1 MRPIRLKIKGLNSFI
16 DEQEIDFNK
25 LTERGLFGIF
35 GPTGSGKSTILDG
48 ITLAL
53 YGDLPRK
60 STNYIN
66 MNCNSLNVSFE
77 FSISDGKTK
86 TYRVEREFKTDK
98 KTGRPKSGKCKV
110 LDITQVNPIILAE
123 SVKEVTKTCESIIG
137 LGMNDFTKTVVLP
150 QGSFSEFLKISGKD
164 RREML
169 ERLFNL
175 QEYGENLE
183 KKLSAKSKVIEKKL
197 DIIKGKLSS
206 YEDINLDDLEIKEN
220 EFKNNEKNIK
230 QKGSELLE
238 INETYEEAKEI
249 FQLKS
254 ELNSYE
260 NERNIISIEAKD
272 IENKRGKIDN
282 IEKSLRILNFIENYN
297 MVLNE
302 LNEKNK
308 NLEDYNL
315 EFENIKNKKN
325 NILKVYNE
333 FLEKKQES
341 VPRLK
346 IKAERLDGE
355 LKNRKA
361 LRVLEEEINRLNE
374 IIKFLKIDKEK
385 SITQVNKTINE
396 IDDINLNIKSLEKK
410 YDSLKVDRNLKKEI
424 EEALRLENDY
434 LSLGKDIDESLKD
447 IDSLEKSIKLCED
460 KKISLQDGRD
470 KNLKELKEYE
480 FLLENLNKNCPAED
494 KDLLNKKVLLENI
507 KIKQE
512 KFSDCKKKID
522 LNNNKILEI
531 NDKLSELNKEK
542 HNLKKF
548 IDLLEKEVDDFKI
561 QSLAL
566 KIREKL
572 IEGDI
577 CPVCGSTHHDIEIFQ
592 KLDLSLL
599 ESKNSKLLGNKDELL
614 EKEREIAKLEERIIA
629 INNESKNFK
638 DEIKSLGEDFSENII
653 CELQK
658 EIYIL
663 ENDIKRYKEEKLNL
677 ENKLNDIK
685 DIDRDLNNDIKIL
698 NVNLENSRNNL
709 DDKIQKRKISLE
721 KFNSLNNLIE
731 EKRSTLKIDDFK
743 EYYKDLI
750 EKENKREELESCIK
764 DKRAF
769 KEKKESERDIKN
781 KEKEEIINSLASNE
795 AALKEKENQKNNIK
809 NNLNQEFTQLENIN
823 NIEKILIQTN
833 EEIKNINEH
842 FEKYIDEK
850 NCIEEKFEE
859 INNKLNK
866 ASLKVKALEDKEKS
880 IKEELELNL
889 QKENFTNIDEVE
901 EFLKEKHTLKE
912 LKDYVKN
919 YDDKMKVLEVNI
931 DNVLKKLKNRDICNE
946 ELESI
951 KINKEKV
958 QCELDSLKDVN
969 LILKQEIKNLK
980 EKIEKF
986 KTIMSEKKKIKHDEI
1001 IINDLK
1007 KLFSGRKFVDYIATE
1022 RLKYVALEASK
1033 RLKEITNNNYSLEI
1047 NKDGMFIMRDFKNGG
1062 CIRDVSTL
1070 SGGETFL
1077 TSLALSLALSSGL
1090 QLKKAVPLELFF
1102 LDEGFGTLDDDLLET
1117 VVSSLEKIQHEKLK
1131 IGIISHVE
1139 SIKNRVPV
1147 KLIVTPAES
1156 GMGGSKV
1163 KIERN

>member
-197 DIIKGKLSS
+197 DVIKGKLSG
-206 YEDINLDDLEIKEN
+206 YEDINLNDLNAKEDQ
-220 EFKNNEKNIK
+220 FKSNEKNIK
-230 QKGSELLE
+230 YKSSQLLE
-238 INETYEEAKEI
+238 INKIYEEGKEI

-254 ELNSYE
+254 ELNFYE

-272 IENKRGKIDN
+272 IENKRVKIDN

-325 NILKVYNE
+325 DILKIYNE
-333 FLEKKQES
+333 FLEKKQEC

-361 LRVLEEEINRLNE
+361 LMLLEEEINRLNE

-385 SITQVNKTINE
+385 SIAQVNKIINE
-396 IDDINLNIKSLEKK
+396 IDDINLSIKGLEKK
-410 YDSLKVDRNLKKEI
+410 HDSLKVDRNLKRQI
-424 EEALRLENDY
+424 EEALRLEDDY
-434 LSLGKDIDESLKD
+434 LSLDKDIDESLKD
-447 IDSLEKSIKLCED
+447 IESLEKSIKLCED
-460 KKISLQDGRD
+460 KKISLQNDRD
-470 KNLKELKEYE
+470 KNLEDLREYE
-480 FLLENLNKNCPAED
+480 FLLESLNKNYPGEE
-494 KDLLNKKVLLENI
+494 KDLLNKEGLLESI

-638 DEIKSLGEDFSENII
+638 HEIKSLGEDFSENII

-677 ENKLNDIK
+677 ENRLNDIK

-698 NVNLENSRNNL
+698 NVNLENNRNNL

-731 EKRSTLKIDDFK
+731 EKKSNLKIYNFK

-750 EKENKREELESCIK
+750 EKENKREELESYIK

-769 KEKKESERDIKN
+769 KEKKENERDIKN

-795 AALKEKENQKNNIK
+795 AALKEKESQKNNIK

-946 ELESI
+946 KLENI
-951 KINKEKV
+951 KTNKEKV

-986 KTIMSEKKKIKHDEI
+986 KIIMNEKKKIKHDEI
-1001 IINDLK
+1001 IINDLR

-1117 VVSSLEKIQHEKLK
+1117 VISSLEKIQHEKLK

>member
-424 EEALRLENDY
+424 EEALRLEDDY
-434 LSLGKDIDESLKD
+434 LSLGKDIDEYLKD
-447 IDSLEKSIKLCED
+447 IESLEKSIKLCEN

-823 NIEKILIQTN
+823 SIEKILIQTN
-833 EEIKNINEH
+833 EEIKNINEY

-919 YDDKMKVLEVNI
+919 YDDKMKVLEANI

-1001 IINDLK
+1001 IINDLR

-1033 RLKEITNNNYSLEI
+1033 RLKEITKNNYSLEI

>member
-110 LDITQVNPIILAE
+110 LDITQVNPIILAD
-123 SVKEVTKTCESIIG
+123 SVKEVTRTCENIIG

-548 IDLLEKEVDDFKI
+548 IGLLEKEVDDFKI

-577 CPVCGSTHHDIEIFQ
+577 CPVCDSTHHDIEIFQ

-823 NIEKILIQTN
+823 SIEKILIQTN
-833 EEIKNINEH
+833 EEIKNINEY

-866 ASLKVKALEDKEKS
+866 ESLKVKALEDKEKS
-880 IKEELELNL
+880 IKEELEFNL
-889 QKENFTNIDEVE
+889 QKENFTNVDEVE
-901 EFLKEKHTLKE
+901 ELLKEKHTLKE

>member
-1 MRPIRLKIKGLNSFI
+1 
-16 DEQEIDFNK
+16 
-25 LTERGLFGIF
+25 
-35 GPTGSGKSTILDG
+35 
-48 ITLAL
+48 
-53 YGDLPRK
+53 
-60 STNYIN
+60 
-66 MNCNSLNVSFE
+66 
-77 FSISDGKTK
+77 
-86 TYRVEREFKTDK
+86 
-98 KTGRPKSGKCKV
+98 
-110 LDITQVNPIILAE
+110 
-123 SVKEVTKTCESIIG
+123 
-137 LGMNDFTKTVVLP
+137 
-150 QGSFSEFLKISGKD
+150 
-164 RREML
+164 
-169 ERLFNL
+169 
-175 QEYGENLE
+175 
-183 KKLSAKSKVIEKKL
+183 
-197 DIIKGKLSS
+197 
-206 YEDINLDDLEIKEN
+206 
-220 EFKNNEKNIK
+220 
-230 QKGSELLE
+230 
-238 INETYEEAKEI
+238 
-249 FQLKS
+249 
-254 ELNSYE
+254 
-260 NERNIISIEAKD
+260 
-272 IENKRGKIDN
+272 
-282 IEKSLRILNFIENYN
+282 

-341 VPRLK
+341 VPKLK
-346 IKAERLDGE
+346 IKAERLDSE

-424 EEALRLENDY
+424 EEALRLEEDY

-447 IDSLEKSIKLCED
+447 IESLEKSIKLCED

-470 KNLKELKEYE
+470 RNLKELKEYE

-522 LNNNKILEI
+522 LNNNKILKI
-531 NDKLSELNKEK
+531 NDTLSKLNEEK
-542 HNLKKF
+542 DNLKKF

-561 QSLAL
+561 QSLGL

-577 CPVCGSTHHDIEIFQ
+577 CPVCGSTHHNIEIFQ
-592 KLDLSLL
+592 ELDLSLL
-599 ESKNSKLLGNKDELL
+599 ESKNSKLLRNKDELL

-769 KEKKESERDIKN
+769 KEKK
-781 KEKEEIINSLASNE
+781 
-795 AALKEKENQKNNIK
+795 
-809 NNLNQEFTQLENIN
+809 
-823 NIEKILIQTN
+823 
-833 EEIKNINEH
+833 
-842 FEKYIDEK
+842 
-850 NCIEEKFEE
+850 
-859 INNKLNK
+859 
-866 ASLKVKALEDKEKS
+866 KVK
-880 IKEELELNL
+880 
-889 QKENFTNIDEVE
+889 
-901 EFLKEKHTLKE
+901 
-912 LKDYVKN
+912 
-919 YDDKMKVLEVNI
+919 
-931 DNVLKKLKNRDICNE
+931 
-946 ELESI
+946 
-951 KINKEKV
+951 
-958 QCELDSLKDVN
+958 
-969 LILKQEIKNLK
+969 
-980 EKIEKF
+980 
-986 KTIMSEKKKIKHDEI
+986 
-1001 IINDLK
+1001 
-1007 KLFSGRKFVDYIATE
+1007 E
-1022 RLKYVALEASK
+1022 R
-1033 RLKEITNNNYSLEI
+1033 
-1047 NKDGMFIMRDFKNGG
+1047 
-1062 CIRDVSTL
+1062 
-1070 SGGETFL
+1070 
-1077 TSLALSLALSSGL
+1077 
-1090 QLKKAVPLELFF
+1090 
-1102 LDEGFGTLDDDLLET
+1102 
-1117 VVSSLEKIQHEKLK
+1117 
-1131 IGIISHVE
+1131 
-1139 SIKNRVPV
+1139 
-1147 KLIVTPAES
+1147 
-1156 GMGGSKV
+1156 
-1163 KIERN
+1163 

>member
-698 NVNLENSRNNL
+698 NVNMENSRNNL

-823 NIEKILIQTN
+823 SIEKILIQTN
-833 EEIKNINEH
+833 EEIKNINEY

-919 YDDKMKVLEVNI
+919 YDDKMKVLEANI

-1001 IINDLK
+1001 IINDLR

>member
-123 SVKEVTKTCESIIG
+123 SVKEVTKTCENIIG

-197 DIIKGKLSS
+197 DVIKGKLSG
-206 YEDINLDDLEIKEN
+206 YEDINLNDLNAKEDQ
-220 EFKNNEKNIK
+220 FKSNEKNIK
-230 QKGSELLE
+230 YKSSQLLE

-341 VPRLK
+341 VPKLK
-346 IKAERLDGE
+346 IKAERLDSE

-374 IIKFLKIDKEK
+374 IIEFLKIDKEK

-424 EEALRLENDY
+424 EEALRLEDDY

-447 IDSLEKSIKLCED
+447 IESLEKSIKLCED

-470 KNLKELKEYE
+470 RNLKELKEYE

-522 LNNNKILEI
+522 LNDNKILKI
-531 NDKLSELNKEK
+531 NDTLSKLNEEK
-542 HNLKKF
+542 DNLKKF

-577 CPVCGSTHHDIEIFQ
+577 CPVCGSTHHNIEIFQ

-638 DEIKSLGEDFSENII
+638 HEIKSLGEDFSENII

-769 KEKKESERDIKN
+769 KEKKESEREIKN

-833 EEIKNINEH
+833 EEIKNINEY

-866 ASLKVKALEDKEKS
+866 ESLKVKALEDKEKS
-880 IKEELELNL
+880 IKEELEFNL
-889 QKENFTNIDEVE
+889 QKENFTNVDEVE
-901 EFLKEKHTLKE
+901 EILKEKHTLKE

-946 ELESI
+946 KLENI
-951 KINKEKV
+951 KTNKEKV

-986 KTIMSEKKKIKHDEI
+986 KIIMNEKKKIKHDEI
-1001 IINDLK
+1001 IINDLR

-1117 VVSSLEKIQHEKLK
+1117 VISSLEKIQHEKLK

>member
-698 NVNLENSRNNL
+698 NVNMENSRNNL

-946 ELESI
+946 KLENI
-951 KINKEKV
+951 KTNKEKV

-986 KTIMSEKKKIKHDEI
+986 KIIMNEKKKIKHDEI
-1001 IINDLK
+1001 IINDLR

-1033 RLKEITNNNYSLEI
+1033 RLKEITKNNYSLEI

-1139 SIKNRVPV
+1139 SIKNRVAV

>member
-698 NVNLENSRNNL
+698 NVNMENSRNNL

-823 NIEKILIQTN
+823 SIEKILIQTN
-833 EEIKNINEH
+833 EEIKNINEY
-842 FEKYIDEK
+842 FEKYIDKK

-866 ASLKVKALEDKEKS
+866 ESLKVKALEDKEKS
-880 IKEELELNL
+880 IKEELEFNL
-889 QKENFTNIDEVE
+889 QKENFTNVDEVE
-901 EFLKEKHTLKE
+901 ELLKEKHTLKE

-1001 IINDLK
+1001 IINDLR

-1033 RLKEITNNNYSLEI
+1033 RLKEITKNNYSLEI

>member
-823 NIEKILIQTN
+823 SIEKILIQTN
-833 EEIKNINEH
+833 EEIKNINEY

-919 YDDKMKVLEVNI
+919 YDDKMKVLEANI

-1001 IINDLK
+1001 IINDLR

-1033 RLKEITNNNYSLEI
+1033 RLKEITKNNYSLEI

>member
-110 LDITQVNPIILAE
+110 LDITQINPTILAE
-123 SVKEVTKTCESIIG
+123 SVKEVTRTCENIIG

-230 QKGSELLE
+230 QKSSELLE

-282 IEKSLRILNFIENYN
+282 IEKSLRILNFIENYD

-341 VPRLK
+341 VPKLK
-346 IKAERLDGE
+346 IKAERLDSE

-424 EEALRLENDY
+424 EEALRLEEDY

-447 IDSLEKSIKLCED
+447 IESLEKSIKLCED

-470 KNLKELKEYE
+470 RNLKELKEYE

-522 LNNNKILEI
+522 LNNNKILKI
-531 NDKLSELNKEK
+531 NDTLSKLNEGKD
-542 HNLKKF
+542 NLKKF
-548 IDLLEKEVDDFKI
+548 IELLEKEVDDFKI

-577 CPVCGSTHHDIEIFQ
+577 CPVCGSTHHNIEIFQ
-592 KLDLSLL
+592 ELDLSLL
-599 ESKNSKLLGNKDELL
+599 ESKNSKLLRNKDELL

-743 EYYKDLI
+743 EYYKDLM

-823 NIEKILIQTN
+823 SIEKILIQTN
-833 EEIKNINEH
+833 EEIKNINEY

-850 NCIEEKFEE
+850 NCIEERFEE

-866 ASLKVKALEDKEKS
+866 ESLKVKALEDKEKS
-880 IKEELELNL
+880 IKEELEFNL
-889 QKENFTNIDEVE
+889 QKENFTNVDEVE
-901 EFLKEKHTLKE
+901 EILKEKHTLKE

-951 KINKEKV
+951 RTNKEKV

-1001 IINDLK
+1001 IINDLR

>member
-110 LDITQVNPIILAE
+110 LDITQVNPIILAD
-123 SVKEVTKTCESIIG
+123 SVKEVTRTCENIIG

-238 INETYEEAKEI
+238 INETYEEAKEN

-260 NERNIISIEAKD
+260 NERNIIGIEAKD

-698 NVNLENSRNNL
+698 NVNMENSRNNL

-750 EKENKREELESCIK
+750 EKENKREELESYIK

-823 NIEKILIQTN
+823 SIEKILIQTN
-833 EEIKNINEH
+833 EEIKNINEY

-919 YDDKMKVLEVNI
+919 YDDKMKVLEANI

-1001 IINDLK
+1001 IINDLR

-1033 RLKEITNNNYSLEI
+1033 RLKEITKNNYSLEI

>member
-110 LDITQVNPIILAE
+110 LDITQINPIILAE
-123 SVKEVTKTCESIIG
+123 SVKEVTRTCENIIG

-230 QKGSELLE
+230 QKSSELLE

-260 NERNIISIEAKD
+260 NERNIISTEAKD

-282 IEKSLRILNFIENYN
+282 IEKSLRILNFIENYD

-341 VPRLK
+341 VPKLK
-346 IKAERLDGE
+346 IKAERLDSE

-424 EEALRLENDY
+424 EEALRLEEDY

-447 IDSLEKSIKLCED
+447 IESFEKSIKLCED

-522 LNNNKILEI
+522 LNNNKILKI
-531 NDKLSELNKEK
+531 NDTLSKLNEGKD
-542 HNLKKF
+542 NLKKF
-548 IDLLEKEVDDFKI
+548 IELLEKEVDDFKI

-577 CPVCGSTHHDIEIFQ
+577 CPVCGSTHHNIEIFQ
-592 KLDLSLL
+592 ELDLSLL
-599 ESKNSKLLGNKDELL
+599 ESKNSKLLRNKDELL

-743 EYYKDLI
+743 EYYKDLM

-823 NIEKILIQTN
+823 SIEKILIQTN
-833 EEIKNINEH
+833 EEIKNINEY

-850 NCIEEKFEE
+850 NCIEERFEE

-866 ASLKVKALEDKEKS
+866 ESLKVKALEDKEKS
-880 IKEELELNL
+880 IKEELEFNL
-889 QKENFTNIDEVE
+889 QKENFTNVDEVE
-901 EFLKEKHTLKE
+901 ELLKEKHTLKE

-951 KINKEKV
+951 RTNKEKV

-1001 IINDLK
+1001 IINDLR

-1047 NKDGMFIMRDFKNGG
+1047 NKDGMFIMREIKNGG

>member
-123 SVKEVTKTCESIIG
+123 SVKEVTRTCENIIG

-238 INETYEEAKEI
+238 INETYKEAKEI

-341 VPRLK
+341 VPKLK
-346 IKAERLDGE
+346 IKAERLDSE

-424 EEALRLENDY
+424 EEALRLEDDY
-434 LSLGKDIDESLKD
+434 LSLGKDIDEYLKD
-447 IDSLEKSIKLCED
+447 IESLEKSIKLCEN

-823 NIEKILIQTN
+823 SIEKILIQTN
-833 EEIKNINEH
+833 EEIKNINEY

-866 ASLKVKALEDKEKS
+866 ESLKVKALEDKEKS
-880 IKEELELNL
+880 IKEELEFNL
-889 QKENFTNIDEVE
+889 QKENFTNVDEVE
-901 EFLKEKHTLKE
+901 ELLKEKHTLKE

-1033 RLKEITNNNYSLEI
+1033 RLKEITKNNYSLEI

>member
-197 DIIKGKLSS
+197 DVIKGKLSG
-206 YEDINLDDLEIKEN
+206 YEDINLNDLNAKEDQ
-220 EFKNNEKNIK
+220 FKSNEKNIK
-230 QKGSELLE
+230 YKSSQLLE
-238 INETYEEAKEI
+238 INKIYEEGKEI

-254 ELNSYE
+254 ELNFYE

-272 IENKRGKIDN
+272 IENKRVKIDN

-325 NILKVYNE
+325 DILKIYNE
-333 FLEKKQES
+333 FLEKKQEC

-361 LRVLEEEINRLNE
+361 LMLLEEEINRLNE

-385 SITQVNKTINE
+385 SIAQVNKIINE
-396 IDDINLNIKSLEKK
+396 IDDINLSIKGLEKK
-410 YDSLKVDRNLKKEI
+410 HDSLKVDRNLKRQI
-424 EEALRLENDY
+424 EEALRLEDDY
-434 LSLGKDIDESLKD
+434 LSLDKDIDESLKD
-447 IDSLEKSIKLCED
+447 IESLEKSIKLCED
-460 KKISLQDGRD
+460 KKISLQNDRD
-470 KNLKELKEYE
+470 KNLEDLREYE
-480 FLLENLNKNCPAED
+480 FLLESLNKNYPGEE
-494 KDLLNKKVLLENI
+494 KDLLNKEGLLESI
-507 KIKQE
+507 KIKQQ

-677 ENKLNDIK
+677 ENRLNDIK

-698 NVNLENSRNNL
+698 NVNLENNRNNL

-731 EKRSTLKIDDFK
+731 EKKSNLKIYNFK

-750 EKENKREELESCIK
+750 EKENKREELESYIK

-946 ELESI
+946 KLENI
-951 KINKEKV
+951 KTNKEKV

-986 KTIMSEKKKIKHDEI
+986 KIIMNEKKKIKHDEI
-1001 IINDLK
+1001 IINDLR

-1117 VVSSLEKIQHEKLK
+1117 VISSLEKIQHEKLK

>member
-522 LNNNKILEI
+522 LNNNKILKI

-677 ENKLNDIK
+677 ENRLNDIK
-685 DIDRDLNNDIKIL
+685 YIDRDLNNDIKIL
-698 NVNLENSRNNL
+698 NVNMENSRNNL

-750 EKENKREELESCIK
+750 EKENKREELESYIK

-823 NIEKILIQTN
+823 SIEKILIQTN
-833 EEIKNINEH
+833 EEIKNINEY

-919 YDDKMKVLEVNI
+919 YDDKMKVLEANI

-1001 IINDLK
+1001 IINDLR

-1033 RLKEITNNNYSLEI
+1033 RLKEITKNNYSLEI

>member
-110 LDITQVNPIILAE
+110 LDITQVNPIILAD
-123 SVKEVTKTCESIIG
+123 SVKEVTRTCENIIG

-460 KKISLQDGRD
+460 KKISLQNGRD

-698 NVNLENSRNNL
+698 NVNMENSRNNL

-823 NIEKILIQTN
+823 SIEKILIQTN
-833 EEIKNINEH
+833 EEIKNINEY

-866 ASLKVKALEDKEKS
+866 ESLKVKALEDKEKS

-919 YDDKMKVLEVNI
+919 YDDKMKVLEANI

-1001 IINDLK
+1001 IINDLR

-1033 RLKEITNNNYSLEI
+1033 RLKEITKNNYSLEI

>member
-1 MRPIRLKIKGLNSFI
+1 MIECLK
-16 DEQEIDFNK
+16 
-25 LTERGLFGIF
+25 FG
-35 GPTGSGKSTILDG
+35 TTKEGK
-48 ITLAL
+48 
-53 YGDLPRK
+53 
-60 STNYIN
+60 
-66 MNCNSLNVSFE
+66 
-77 FSISDGKTK
+77 
-86 TYRVEREFKTDK
+86 
-98 KTGRPKSGKCKV
+98 
-110 LDITQVNPIILAE
+110 
-123 SVKEVTKTCESIIG
+123 
-137 LGMNDFTKTVVLP
+137 
-150 QGSFSEFLKISGKD
+150 
-164 RREML
+164 
-169 ERLFNL
+169 
-175 QEYGENLE
+175 
-183 KKLSAKSKVIEKKL
+183 
-197 DIIKGKLSS
+197 
-206 YEDINLDDLEIKEN
+206 
-220 EFKNNEKNIK
+220 
-230 QKGSELLE
+230 
-238 INETYEEAKEI
+238 EA
-249 FQLKS
+249 S
-254 ELNSYE
+254 
-260 NERNIISIEAKD
+260 
-272 IENKRGKIDN
+272 
-282 IEKSLRILNFIENYN
+282 
-297 MVLNE
+297 
-302 LNEKNK
+302 
-308 NLEDYNL
+308 
-315 EFENIKNKKN
+315 
-325 NILKVYNE
+325 
-333 FLEKKQES
+333 
-341 VPRLK
+341 
-346 IKAERLDGE
+346 
-355 LKNRKA
+355 
-361 LRVLEEEINRLNE
+361 
-374 IIKFLKIDKEK
+374 
-385 SITQVNKTINE
+385 
-396 IDDINLNIKSLEKK
+396 
-410 YDSLKVDRNLKKEI
+410 
-424 EEALRLENDY
+424 
-434 LSLGKDIDESLKD
+434 
-447 IDSLEKSIKLCED
+447 
-460 KKISLQDGRD
+460 
-470 KNLKELKEYE
+470 
-480 FLLENLNKNCPAED
+480 
-494 KDLLNKKVLLENI
+494 
-507 KIKQE
+507 
-512 KFSDCKKKID
+512 
-522 LNNNKILEI
+522 
-531 NDKLSELNKEK
+531 
-542 HNLKKF
+542 
-548 IDLLEKEVDDFKI
+548 
-561 QSLAL
+561 
-566 KIREKL
+566 
-572 IEGDI
+572 
-577 CPVCGSTHHDIEIFQ
+577 
-592 KLDLSLL
+592 
-599 ESKNSKLLGNKDELL
+599 
-614 EKEREIAKLEERIIA
+614 
-629 INNESKNFK
+629 
-638 DEIKSLGEDFSENII
+638 
-653 CELQK
+653 
-658 EIYIL
+658 IYIL

-823 NIEKILIQTN
+823 SIEKILIQTN
-833 EEIKNINEH
+833 EEIKNINEY

-866 ASLKVKALEDKEKS
+866 ESLKVKALEDKEKS
-880 IKEELELNL
+880 IKEELEFNL
-889 QKENFTNIDEVE
+889 QKENFTNVDEVE
-901 EFLKEKHTLKE
+901 ELLKEKHTLKE

>member
-123 SVKEVTKTCESIIG
+123 SVKEVTRTCENIIG

-230 QKGSELLE
+230 QKSSELLE

-260 NERNIISIEAKD
+260 NERNIISTEAKD

-282 IEKSLRILNFIENYN
+282 IEKSLRILNFIENYD

-341 VPRLK
+341 VPKLK
-346 IKAERLDGE
+346 IKAERLDSE

-424 EEALRLENDY
+424 EEALRLEEDY

-447 IDSLEKSIKLCED
+447 IESFEKSIKLCED

-522 LNNNKILEI
+522 LNNNKILKI
-531 NDKLSELNKEK
+531 NDTLSKLNEGKD
-542 HNLKKF
+542 NLKKF
-548 IDLLEKEVDDFKI
+548 IELLEKEVDDFKI

-577 CPVCGSTHHDIEIFQ
+577 CPVCGSTHHNIEIFQ
-592 KLDLSLL
+592 ELDLSLL
-599 ESKNSKLLGNKDELL
+599 ESKNSKLLRNKDELL

-769 KEKKESERDIKN
+769 KEKKESEREIKN

-833 EEIKNINEH
+833 EEIKNINEY

-866 ASLKVKALEDKEKS
+866 ESLKVKALEDKEKS
-880 IKEELELNL
+880 IKEELEFNL
-889 QKENFTNIDEVE
+889 QKENFTNVDEVE
-901 EFLKEKHTLKE
+901 ELLKEKHTLKE

-951 KINKEKV
+951 RTNKEKV

-1001 IINDLK
+1001 IINDLR

>member
-434 LSLGKDIDESLKD
+434 LSLGKDIDEYLKD
-447 IDSLEKSIKLCED
+447 IESLEKSIKLCED

-592 KLDLSLL
+592 ELDLSLL

-698 NVNLENSRNNL
+698 NVNMENSRNNL

-823 NIEKILIQTN
+823 SIEKILIQTN
-833 EEIKNINEH
+833 EEIKNINEY

-866 ASLKVKALEDKEKS
+866 ESLKVKALEDKEKS

-1001 IINDLK
+1001 IINDLR

>member
-698 NVNLENSRNNL
+698 NVNMENSRKNL
-709 DDKIQKRKISLE
+709 NDKIQKRKISLE

-750 EKENKREELESCIK
+750 EKENKREELESYIK

-823 NIEKILIQTN
+823 SIEKILIQTN
-833 EEIKNINEH
+833 EEIKNINEY

-919 YDDKMKVLEVNI
+919 YDDKMKVLEANI

-1001 IINDLK
+1001 IINDLR

-1033 RLKEITNNNYSLEI
+1033 RLKEITKNNYSLEI

>member
-698 NVNLENSRNNL
+698 NVNMENSRNNL

-750 EKENKREELESCIK
+750 EKENKREELESYIK

-809 NNLNQEFTQLENIN
+809 NNLNQEFTQLEDIN
-823 NIEKILIQTN
+823 SIEKILIQTN
-833 EEIKNINEH
+833 EEIKNINEY

-919 YDDKMKVLEVNI
+919 YDDKMKVLEANI

-1001 IINDLK
+1001 IINDLR

-1033 RLKEITNNNYSLEI
+1033 RLKEITKNNYSLEI

>member
-592 KLDLSLL
+592 ELDLSLL

-823 NIEKILIQTN
+823 SIEKILIQTN
-833 EEIKNINEH
+833 EEIKNINEY

-866 ASLKVKALEDKEKS
+866 ESLKVKALEDKEKS

>member
-434 LSLGKDIDESLKD
+434 LSLGKDIDEYLKD
-447 IDSLEKSIKLCED
+447 IESLEKSIKLCEN

-698 NVNLENSRNNL
+698 NVNMENSRNNL

-781 KEKEEIINSLASNE
+781 KEKEEIINSLAGNE

-823 NIEKILIQTN
+823 SIEKILIQTN
-833 EEIKNINEH
+833 EEIKNINEY

-880 IKEELELNL
+880 IKEELEFNL
-889 QKENFTNIDEVE
+889 QKENFTNVDEVE
-901 EFLKEKHTLKE
+901 ELLKEKHTLKE

-919 YDDKMKVLEVNI
+919 YDDKMKVLEANI

-1001 IINDLK
+1001 IINDLR

-1033 RLKEITNNNYSLEI
+1033 RLKEITKNNYSLEI

>member
-123 SVKEVTKTCESIIG
+123 SVKEVTKTCENIIG

-197 DIIKGKLSS
+197 DVIKGKLSG
-206 YEDINLDDLEIKEN
+206 YEDINLNDLNAKEDQ
-220 EFKNNEKNIK
+220 FKSNEKNIK
-230 QKGSELLE
+230 YKSSQLLE

-341 VPRLK
+341 VPKLK
-346 IKAERLDGE
+346 IKAERLDSE

-374 IIKFLKIDKEK
+374 IIEFLKIDKEK

-424 EEALRLENDY
+424 EEALRLEDDY

-447 IDSLEKSIKLCED
+447 IESLEKSIKLCED

-470 KNLKELKEYE
+470 RNLKELKEYE

-638 DEIKSLGEDFSENII
+638 HEIKSLGEDFSENII

-769 KEKKESERDIKN
+769 KEKKESEREIKN

-833 EEIKNINEH
+833 EEIKNINEY

-866 ASLKVKALEDKEKS
+866 ESLKVKALEDKEKS
-880 IKEELELNL
+880 IKEELEFNL
-889 QKENFTNIDEVE
+889 QKENFTNVDEVE
-901 EFLKEKHTLKE
+901 EILKEKHTLKE

-946 ELESI
+946 KLENI
-951 KINKEKV
+951 KTNKEKV

-986 KTIMSEKKKIKHDEI
+986 KIIMNEKKKIKHDEI
-1001 IINDLK
+1001 IINDLR

-1117 VVSSLEKIQHEKLK
+1117 VISSLEKIQHEKLK

>member
-110 LDITQVNPIILAE
+110 LDITQINPIILAE
-123 SVKEVTKTCESIIG
+123 SVKEVTRTCENIIG

-230 QKGSELLE
+230 QKSSELLE

-260 NERNIISIEAKD
+260 NERNIISTEAKD

-282 IEKSLRILNFIENYN
+282 IEKSLRILNFIENYD

-341 VPRLK
+341 VPKLK
-346 IKAERLDGE
+346 IKAERLDSE

-424 EEALRLENDY
+424 EEALRLEEDY

-447 IDSLEKSIKLCED
+447 IESLEKSIKLCED

-470 KNLKELKEYE
+470 RNLKELKEYE

-522 LNNNKILEI
+522 LNNNKILKI
-531 NDKLSELNKEK
+531 NDTLSKLNEGKD
-542 HNLKKF
+542 NLKKF
-548 IDLLEKEVDDFKI
+548 IELLEKEVDDFKI

-577 CPVCGSTHHDIEIFQ
+577 CPVCGSTHHNIEIFQ
-592 KLDLSLL
+592 ELDLSLL
-599 ESKNSKLLGNKDELL
+599 ESKNSKLLRNKDELL

-743 EYYKDLI
+743 EYYKDLM

-823 NIEKILIQTN
+823 SIEKILIQTN
-833 EEIKNINEH
+833 EEIKNINEY

-850 NCIEEKFEE
+850 NCIEERFEE

-866 ASLKVKALEDKEKS
+866 ESLKVKALEDKEKS
-880 IKEELELNL
+880 IKEELEFNL
-889 QKENFTNIDEVE
+889 QKENFTNVDEVE
-901 EFLKEKHTLKE
+901 ELLKEKHTLKE

-951 KINKEKV
+951 RTNKEKV

-1001 IINDLK
+1001 IINDLR

>member
-110 LDITQVNPIILAE
+110 LDITQVNPIILAD
-123 SVKEVTKTCESIIG
+123 SVKEVTRTCENIIG

-206 YEDINLDDLEIKEN
+206 YEDINLDNLEIKEN

-531 NDKLSELNKEK
+531 NYKLSELNKEK

-823 NIEKILIQTN
+823 SIEKILIQTN
-833 EEIKNINEH
+833 EEIKNINEY

-866 ASLKVKALEDKEKS
+866 ESLKVKALEDKEKS
-880 IKEELELNL
+880 IKEELEFNL
-889 QKENFTNIDEVE
+889 QKENFTNVDEVE
-901 EFLKEKHTLKE
+901 ELLKEKHTLKE

>member
-110 LDITQVNPIILAE
+110 LDITQINPTILAE
-123 SVKEVTKTCESIIG
+123 SVKEVTRTCENIIG

-230 QKGSELLE
+230 QKSSELLE

-260 NERNIISIEAKD
+260 NERNIISTEAKD

-282 IEKSLRILNFIENYN
+282 IEKSLRILNFIENYD

-341 VPRLK
+341 VPKLK
-346 IKAERLDGE
+346 IKAERLDSE

-424 EEALRLENDY
+424 EEALRLEEDY

-447 IDSLEKSIKLCED
+447 IESLEKSIKLCED

-470 KNLKELKEYE
+470 RNLKELKEYE

-522 LNNNKILEI
+522 LNNNKILKI
-531 NDKLSELNKEK
+531 NDTLSKLNEGKD
-542 HNLKKF
+542 NLKKF
-548 IDLLEKEVDDFKI
+548 IELLEKEVDDFKI

-577 CPVCGSTHHDIEIFQ
+577 CPVCGSTHHNIEIFQ
-592 KLDLSLL
+592 ELDLSLL
-599 ESKNSKLLGNKDELL
+599 ESKNSKLLRNKDELL

-823 NIEKILIQTN
+823 SIEKILIQTN
-833 EEIKNINEH
+833 EEIKNINEY

-866 ASLKVKALEDKEKS
+866 ESLKVKALEDKEKS
-880 IKEELELNL
+880 IKEELEFNL
-889 QKENFTNIDEVE
+889 QKENFTNVDEVE
-901 EFLKEKHTLKE
+901 EILKEKHTLKE

-1007 KLFSGRKFVDYIATE
+1007 KLFNGRKFVDYIATE

>member
-698 NVNLENSRNNL
+698 NVNMENSRNNL

-750 EKENKREELESCIK
+750 EKENKREELESYIK

-823 NIEKILIQTN
+823 SIEKILIQTN
-833 EEIKNINEH
+833 EEIKNINEY

-919 YDDKMKVLEVNI
+919 YDDKMKVLEANI

-946 ELESI
+946 KLENI
-951 KINKEKV
+951 KTNKEKV

-986 KTIMSEKKKIKHDEI
+986 KIIMNEKKKIKHDEI
-1001 IINDLK
+1001 IINDLR

-1033 RLKEITNNNYSLEI
+1033 RLKEITKNNYSLEI

>member
-698 NVNLENSRNNL
+698 NVNMENSRNNL

-750 EKENKREELESCIK
+750 EKENKREELESYIK

-946 ELESI
+946 KLENI
-951 KINKEKV
+951 KTNKEKV

-986 KTIMSEKKKIKHDEI
+986 KIIMNEKKKIKHDEI
-1001 IINDLK
+1001 IINDLR

-1033 RLKEITNNNYSLEI
+1033 RLKEITKNNYSLEI

>member
-110 LDITQVNPIILAE
+110 LDITQVNPIILAD
-123 SVKEVTKTCESIIG
+123 SVKEVTRTCENIIG

-315 EFENIKNKKN
+315 KFENIKNKKN

-424 EEALRLENDY
+424 EEALRLEDDY
-434 LSLGKDIDESLKD
+434 LSLGKDIDEYLKD
-447 IDSLEKSIKLCED
+447 IESLEKSIKLCEN

-750 EKENKREELESCIK
+750 EKENKREELESYIK

-823 NIEKILIQTN
+823 SIEKILIQTN
-833 EEIKNINEH
+833 EEIKNINEY

-919 YDDKMKVLEVNI
+919 YDDKMKVLEANI

-1001 IINDLK
+1001 IINDLR

-1033 RLKEITNNNYSLEI
+1033 RLKEITKNNYSLEI

>member
-572 IEGDI
+572 IEGDR

-698 NVNLENSRNNL
+698 NVNMENSRNNL

-750 EKENKREELESCIK
+750 EKENKREELESYIK

-823 NIEKILIQTN
+823 SIEKILIQTN
-833 EEIKNINEH
+833 EEIKNINEY

-919 YDDKMKVLEVNI
+919 YDDKMKVLEANI

-1001 IINDLK
+1001 IINDLR

-1033 RLKEITNNNYSLEI
+1033 RLKEITKNNYSLEI

>member
-183 KKLSAKSKVIEKKL
+183 KKLSEKSKVIEKKL
-197 DIIKGKLSS
+197 DVIKGKLSG
-206 YEDINLDDLEIKEN
+206 YEDINLNDLNAKEDQ
-220 EFKNNEKNIK
+220 FKSNEKNIK
-230 QKGSELLE
+230 YKSSQLLE
-238 INETYEEAKEI
+238 INKIYEEGKEI

-254 ELNSYE
+254 ELNFYE

-272 IENKRGKIDN
+272 IENKRVKIDN

-325 NILKVYNE
+325 DILKIYNE
-333 FLEKKQES
+333 FLEKKQEC

-361 LRVLEEEINRLNE
+361 LMLLEEEINRLNE

-385 SITQVNKTINE
+385 SIAQVNKIINE
-396 IDDINLNIKSLEKK
+396 IDDINLSIKGLEKK
-410 YDSLKVDRNLKKEI
+410 HDSLKVDRNLKRQI
-424 EEALRLENDY
+424 EEALRLEDDY

-447 IDSLEKSIKLCED
+447 IESLEKSIKLCED
-460 KKISLQDGRD
+460 KKISLQNDRD
-470 KNLKELKEYE
+470 KNLEDLREYE
-480 FLLENLNKNCPAED
+480 FLLESLNKNYPGEE
-494 KDLLNKKVLLENI
+494 KDLLNKEGLLESI

-638 DEIKSLGEDFSENII
+638 HEIKSLGEDFSENII

-677 ENKLNDIK
+677 ENRLNDIK

-698 NVNLENSRNNL
+698 NVNLENNRNNL

-731 EKRSTLKIDDFK
+731 EKKSNLKIYNFK

-750 EKENKREELESCIK
+750 EKENKREELESYIK

-769 KEKKESERDIKN
+769 KEKKENERDIKN

-795 AALKEKENQKNNIK
+795 AALKEKESQKNNIK

-946 ELESI
+946 KLENI
-951 KINKEKV
+951 KTNKEKV
-958 QCELDSLKDVN
+958 QCELDSLKNVN

-986 KTIMSEKKKIKHDEI
+986 KIIMNEKKKIKHDEI
-1001 IINDLK
+1001 IINDLR

-1117 VVSSLEKIQHEKLK
+1117 VISSLEKIQHEKLK

>member
-110 LDITQVNPIILAE
+110 LDITQVNPIILAD
-123 SVKEVTKTCESIIG
+123 SVKEVTRTCENIIG

-206 YEDINLDDLEIKEN
+206 YEDINLDNLEIKEN

-434 LSLGKDIDESLKD
+434 LSLGKDIDESLED

-823 NIEKILIQTN
+823 SIEKILIQTN
-833 EEIKNINEH
+833 EEIKNINEY

-866 ASLKVKALEDKEKS
+866 ESLKVKALEDKEKS
-880 IKEELELNL
+880 IKEELEFNL
-889 QKENFTNIDEVE
+889 QKENFTNVDEVE
-901 EFLKEKHTLKE
+901 ELLKEKHTLKE

-1001 IINDLK
+1001 IIHDLK

>member
-698 NVNLENSRNNL
+698 NVNMENSRNNL

-743 EYYKDLI
+743 EYYKNLI

-823 NIEKILIQTN
+823 SIEKILIQTN
-833 EEIKNINEH
+833 EEIKNINEY

-919 YDDKMKVLEVNI
+919 YDDKMKVLEANI

-1001 IINDLK
+1001 IINDLR

-1033 RLKEITNNNYSLEI
+1033 RLKEITKNNYSLEI

>member
-424 EEALRLENDY
+424 EEALRLEDDY
-434 LSLGKDIDESLKD
+434 LSLGKDIDEYLKD
-447 IDSLEKSIKLCED
+447 IESLEKSIKLCEN

-750 EKENKREELESCIK
+750 EKENKREELESYIK

-823 NIEKILIQTN
+823 SIEKILIQTN
-833 EEIKNINEH
+833 EEIKNINEY

-919 YDDKMKVLEVNI
+919 YDDKMKVLEANI

-1001 IINDLK
+1001 IINDLR

-1033 RLKEITNNNYSLEI
+1033 RLKEITKNNYSLEI
-1047 NKDGMFIMRDFKNGG
+1047 NKDGMFVMRDFKNGG

>member
-823 NIEKILIQTN
+823 SIEKILIQTN
-833 EEIKNINEH
+833 EEIKNINEY

-919 YDDKMKVLEVNI
+919 YDDKMKVLEANI

-1001 IINDLK
+1001 IINDLR

>member
-823 NIEKILIQTN
+823 SIEKILIQTN
-833 EEIKNINEH
+833 EEIKNINEY

-866 ASLKVKALEDKEKS
+866 ESLKVKALEDKEKS

>member
-110 LDITQVNPIILAE
+110 LDITQVNPIILAD
-123 SVKEVTKTCESIIG
+123 SVKEVTRTCENIIG

-206 YEDINLDDLEIKEN
+206 YEDINFANLEIKEN

-512 KFSDCKKKID
+512 KFSDFKKKID

-823 NIEKILIQTN
+823 SIEKILIQTN
-833 EEIKNINEH
+833 EEIKNINEY

>member
-548 IDLLEKEVDDFKI
+548 IDLLEKEVYDFKI

-698 NVNLENSRNNL
+698 NVNMENSRNNL

-750 EKENKREELESCIK
+750 EKENKREELESYIK

-946 ELESI
+946 KLENI
-951 KINKEKV
+951 KTNKEKV

-986 KTIMSEKKKIKHDEI
+986 KIIMNEKKKIKHDEI
-1001 IINDLK
+1001 IINDLR

-1033 RLKEITNNNYSLEI
+1033 RLKEITKNNYSLEI